1 MMDTEK
7 IRDTI
12 TRLRQA
18 PEQRETILHYLG
30 NRTPQEIRTII
41 GRKRNYYHA
50 MEEVKELFRDD
61 LDRES
66 WALILAAA
74 DYRQNRPHSA
84 RVLAEIA
91 REREERKERNRYRG
105 LTVVQ
110 KIRRDFDEIE
120 TYYRFGMK
128 WTEIRSKLK
137 QKSAYKKEPLH
148 VDTLR
153 HAFKMIEK
161 EMKL

>member
-7 IRDTI
+7 IRNMI

-30 NRTPQEIRTII
+30 NRTPQELKTII
-41 GRKRNYYHA
+41 GRKRNYYRVMA
-50 MEEVKELFRDD
+50 ELQELFKDD
-61 LDRES
+61 LAREA
-66 WALILAAA
+66 WALILATA

-84 RVLAEIA
+84 KVLAEIA
-91 REREERKERNRYRG
+91 KEREERKERNRYRG

-110 KIRRDFDEIE
+110 KIRRDFAEIE
-120 TYYRFGMK
+120 TYYRSGMK
-128 WTEIRSKLK
+128 WNEIRSRLK

-153 HAFKMIEK
+153 HAFKAIQK
-161 EMKL
+161 EIRL

>member
-1 MMDTEK
+1 MMDVDK
-7 IRDTI
+7 IRETI

-41 GRKRNYYHA
+41 GRKRNYYHI
-50 MEEVKELFRDD
+50 MEELKELFRDD
-61 LDRES
+61 LDREA
-66 WALILAAA
+66 WALVLAAA

-84 RVLAEIA
+84 RVLAQIA
-91 REREERKERNRYRG
+91 KEREERKERNRYRK

-110 KIRRDFDEIE
+110 KIRRDYDEIDA
-120 TYYRFGMK
+120 YYRIGMK
-128 WTEIRSKLK
+128 WKEIRAKLK

-153 HAFKMIEK
+153 HAFKAIQR